1 MNNQEPQNQNTSAEQ
16 VTVNKR
22 RRFIKG
28 AGIAA
33 PVVLTLSSP
42 SVFGALCLSQMM
54 SGNQSHIG
62 TGSCTLGLSPG
73 FWKNPV
79 GTTSQGDTTI
89 QAWSKAGFHYGNLE
103 NGTRETGKNKNKDKN
118 KWDSYTGGTK
128 FSDSIAFGT
137 GDARAMRDILGK
149 DNGTLEWH
157 LIAALLN
164 ACYFEGTYILSP
176 AEVRGLCNY
185 SLLPPP
191 PFSDVI
197 SFLESTWT

>member
-1 MNNQEPQNQNTSAEQ
+1 MSNQKTQNQDETKKKTDLE
-16 VTVNKR
+16 KR

-54 SGNQSHIG
+54 SGNESTIG

-79 GTTSQGDTTI
+79 GYTPQGDSTLE
-89 QAWSKAGFHYGNLE
+89 AWSKAGFNYGTYHS
-103 NGTRETGKNKNKDKN
+103 GHKNKYS
-118 KWDSYTGGTK
+118 SYTGGTK
-128 FSDSIAFGT
+128 FSDSIAFGA
-137 GDARAMRDILGK
+137 GDTRAMREILGK
-149 DNGTLEWH
+149 YNGTLNWH

-164 ACYFEGTYILSP
+164 ANYFKGTYILSP
-176 AEVRGLCNY
+176 DEVKGLCNH
-185 SLLPPP
+185 SIFPPP
-191 PFSDVI
+191 PFGDVI
-197 SFLESTWT
+197 TFLESTWT

>member
-1 MNNQEPQNQNTSAEQ
+1 MNNQEPQNKNKTTEQ
-16 VTVNKR
+16 ACVDKR

-42 SVFGALCLSQMM
+42 SVFGAMCLSQIM

-62 TGSCTLGLSPG
+62 TGSCILGLSPG

-79 GTTSQGDTTI
+79 GTTSQGDTTLE
-89 QAWSKAGFHYGNLE
+89 AWSKAGFNYG
-103 NGTRETGKNKNKDKN
+103 TCASGKNKN
-118 KWDSYTGGTK
+118 KWDSYSGGTK
-128 FSDSIAFGT
+128 FSDSIAFGN
-137 GDARAMRDILGK
+137 GDNLVMRDILGK
-149 DNGTLEWH
+149 ENGSLNWH
-157 LIAALLN
+157 LVAALLN
-164 ACYFEGTYILSP
+164 ACYFKGTYILSP
-176 AEVRGLCNY
+176 DEVRGLCNH
-185 SLLPPP
+185 SILPPP